1 MLLTYEEFLLEK
13 AKIEFNGPL
22 ASGNLKRMFTRD
34 GMSNE
39 LVHDAMMYINDANV
53 EALKKKFKS
62 KYGKIWTKEE
72 KNFPIFRGYCV
83 RKESKNWKLWSDLLG
98 DRQETTP
105 LPIYM
110 DHKHKTK
117 LDMYDYT
124 SWTTDLFIAD
134 GYAEERPGELKV
146 IMMANVKDV
155 KVFLN
160 LFEIGDESSE
170 LIIYPVKGLE
180 VQYKITRKERAYA

>member
-1 MLLTYEEFLLEK
+1 MILKYEEFLLEK
-13 AKIEFNGPL
+13 ASVELKGPL
-22 ASGNLKRMFTRD
+22 ASGDLQKMYAKH
-34 GMSNE
+34 GLSNE

-53 EALKKKFKS
+53 EALKKKFKR
-62 KYGKIWTKEE
+62 KYAHIWTKEE

-83 RKESKNWKLWSDLLG
+83 RKESKNWDFWNGLLG
-98 DRQETTP
+98 DRQETSM
-105 LPIYM
+105 LPVYM

-117 LDMYDYT
+117 LDLYDYT

-134 GYAEERPGELKV
+134 GYADERPGELKV

-170 LIIYPVKGLE
+170 LIIYPTKGLQ
-180 VQYKITRKERAYA
+180 VQYKITRKEKAYA